1 MASALRQLIQAHP
14 SRQSRSSVG
23 GALPPTGSAG
33 SVAAGPGALG
43 EVGARSPGGS
53 LTTDGGGILRGR
65 RGGGSGVT
73 PPLGAEALA
82 STPEAANTLD
92 FHADLGHLG
101 HQRPGA
107 GRGRADLHVATASLL
122 PAPDSLAASPAG
134 AGYAAGSV
142 ASAGGVALRS
152 PRRIGGQSRSGGG
165 GGGGGSGGSGRH
177 RGGGSAADGK
187 PGSLS
192 SAVNP
197 RPPTQPPPPSPQS
210 VASPAFLPSSA
221 ASPAAAG
228 GSAGGSAGPGPDSG
242 FALDGGQSG
251 PATAATAATGAGG
264 AGGGGD
270 GASLAA
276 SPGQWPS
283 TAPNPS
289 SVAAAAAS
297 SAAAGG
303 DVHHHHSASSRVGRR
318 GTHRR
323 PHDAA
328 AGAESEDA
336 EAAREAVAAKLR
348 AELAA
353 REASLEEEERAL
365 RTTLVRAGFLT
376 KQGHRILSWRR
387 RWFQL
392 QGQTLSYFV
401 SPRDAKPK
409 GETGQRQQPC
419 TACPSLAEAICVPQR
434 VHAQRPSLSPA
445 RTAPSPPSPFPPICS
460 PPARTASRRPLP
472 LSAAANIAAAL
483 CCTVL
488 PAGVVEL
495 GDFLL
500 EKAEHPHAG
509 RTLRLCNTQVA
520 DRSKDFVIFA
530 DTPQD
535 FVQWVKAIDR
545 VKRSIEALRQ
555 KRAALESDR
564 LDLDDAIGQ
573 ARSVLQQRRRSSGR
587 LL

>member
-1 MASALRQLIQAHP
+1 MRLKKYPAAIAGRDFVDFCLFIRVATTRFDAGIIGRGLVTAGLLEPFNSAARQ
-14 SRQSRSSVG
+14 
-23 GALPPTGSAG
+23 
-33 SVAAGPGALG
+33 
-43 EVGARSPGGS
+43 
-53 LTTDGGGILRGR
+53 
-65 RGGGSGVT
+65 
-73 PPLGAEALA
+73 
-82 STPEAANTLD
+82 
-92 FHADLGHLG
+92 
-101 HQRPGA
+101 GA
-107 GRGRADLHVATASLL
+107 GADGS
-122 PAPDSLAASPAG
+122 PAPWRDEDHAFYRVSDS
-134 AGYAAGSV
+134 V
-142 ASAGGVALRS
+142 
-152 PRRIGGQSRSGGG
+152 
-165 GGGGGSGGSGRH
+165 
-177 RGGGSAADGK
+177 SAAVSTSDP
-187 PGSLS
+187 PGSLQ
-192 SAVNP
+192 A
-197 RPPTQPPPPSPQS
+197 
-210 VASPAFLPSSA
+210 
-221 ASPAAAG
+221 
-228 GSAGGSAGPGPDSG
+228 
-242 FALDGGQSG
+242 ALD
-251 PATAATAATGAGG
+251 PAHWSVVAGG
-264 AGGGGD
+264 AGTLEEAEQLRDASHARALARRAARMRLARDASD
-270 GASLAA
+270 GA
-276 SPGQWPS
+276 P
-283 TAPNPS
+283 
-289 SVAAAAAS
+289 S

-303 DVHHHHSASSRVGRR
+303 DVHRHHSASSRVGRR

-409 GETGQRQQPC
+409 G
-419 TACPSLAEAICVPQR
+419 
-434 VHAQRPSLSPA
+434 
-445 RTAPSPPSPFPPICS
+445 
-460 PPARTASRRPLP
+460 
-472 LSAAANIAAAL
+472 
-483 CCTVL
+483 
-488 PAGVVEL
+488 VVEL

>member
-1 MASALRQLIQAHP
+1 MRLKKYPAAIAGRDFVDFCLFIRVATTRFDAGIIGRGLVTAGLLEPFNSAARQ
-14 SRQSRSSVG
+14 
-23 GALPPTGSAG
+23 
-33 SVAAGPGALG
+33 
-43 EVGARSPGGS
+43 
-53 LTTDGGGILRGR
+53 
-65 RGGGSGVT
+65 
-73 PPLGAEALA
+73 
-82 STPEAANTLD
+82 
-92 FHADLGHLG
+92 
-101 HQRPGA
+101 GA
-107 GRGRADLHVATASLL
+107 GADGS
-122 PAPDSLAASPAG
+122 PAPWRDEDHAFYRVTDS
-134 AGYAAGSV
+134 V
-142 ASAGGVALRS
+142 
-152 PRRIGGQSRSGGG
+152 
-165 GGGGGSGGSGRH
+165 
-177 RGGGSAADGK
+177 SAAVSTSDP
-187 PGSLS
+187 PGSLQ
-192 SAVNP
+192 A
-197 RPPTQPPPPSPQS
+197 
-210 VASPAFLPSSA
+210 
-221 ASPAAAG
+221 
-228 GSAGGSAGPGPDSG
+228 
-242 FALDGGQSG
+242 ALD
-251 PATAATAATGAGG
+251 PAHWSVVAGG
-264 AGGGGD
+264 AGTLEEAEQLRDASHARALARRAARMRLARDASD
-270 GASLAA
+270 GARALREA
-276 SPGQWPS
+276 QLR
-283 TAPNPS
+283 
-289 SVAAAAAS
+289 AAAAAAPAAAAAASAAPIAAAAPAAAAAAAPGHDGDGTALQDHGARPAVIRRMSRAIDAAAAAAAAAAGSSSGPLRNASVDAAVGSPTSLPS

-409 GETGQRQQPC
+409 G
-419 TACPSLAEAICVPQR
+419 
-434 VHAQRPSLSPA
+434 
-445 RTAPSPPSPFPPICS
+445 
-460 PPARTASRRPLP
+460 
-472 LSAAANIAAAL
+472 
-483 CCTVL
+483 
-488 PAGVVEL
+488 VVEL